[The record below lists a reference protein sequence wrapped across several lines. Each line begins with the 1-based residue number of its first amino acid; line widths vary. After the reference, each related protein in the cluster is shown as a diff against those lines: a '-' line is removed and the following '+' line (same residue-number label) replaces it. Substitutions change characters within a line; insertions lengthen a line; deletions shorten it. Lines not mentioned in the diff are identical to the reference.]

1 MGAVTYSGLVDQI
14 KNTMEDDSTE
24 FTNAVPDFIRRAE
37 LRLTREMDTHGLTQ
51 YFTSNFTKGQAFLAI
66 PSTNL
71 IVKNVNY
78 LTSATSTTL
87 DNGRVVGPNT
97 RISLL
102 VRTKEYLEDY
112 WPVRTSTGLPK
123 YYSHFMQDQIL
134 MAPAPVSA
142 FSAEIELVI
151 QPSTLSVGNE
161 TNYYTTFCEN
171 ALFYATMIEAC
182 YFNKN
187 ASAVSIWD
195 QQYQREII
203 TIVNEARRN
212 RRDDMSKPNSPAGG
226 ADTLIDGAN

>member
-1 MGAVTYSGLVDQI
+1 MAVVTYSTLVQQI
-14 KNTMEDDSTE
+14 KDTMEDDSTE
-24 FTNAVPDFIRRAE
+24 FSNAVPDFIRRAE

-51 YFTSNFTKGQAFLAI
+51 YFTSNFTKGEAFLAI

-71 IVKNVNY
+71 IVKNINY
-78 LTSATSTTL
+78 LTSATTTL
-87 DNGRVVGPNT
+87 ENGRVASPNT

-102 VRTKEYLEDY
+102 VRTKEYVEDY

-123 YYSHFMQDQIL
+123 YYTHFMQDQVLI
-134 MAPAPVSA
+134 APAPISA
-142 FSAEIELVI
+142 FAAEIELVI

-187 ASAVSIWD
+187 STAVQLWD

-212 RRDDMSKPNSPAGG
+212 RRDDMSKPDSPAGG
-226 ADTLIDGAN
+226 PDTLIDGAN

>member
-1 MGAVTYSGLVDQI
+1 MAAITYSSLVQQI
-14 KNTMEDDSTE
+14 MDTMEDNSSE
-24 FTNAVPDFIRRAE
+24 FENAVPDFIRRAE

-51 YFTSNFTKGQAFLAI
+51 YFTSNFTKGEAFLAI

-78 LTSATSTTL
+78 LTSAITTM
-87 DNGRVVGPNT
+87 DNGKVVGPNT

-112 WPVRTSTGLPK
+112 WPVRNSVGMPK

-142 FSAEIELVI
+142 FNTEIEIIV

-171 ALFYATMIEAC
+171 ALFYASMIEAC

-187 ASAVSIWD
+187 ASAVQIWD

-226 ADTLIDGAN
+226 PDTLIDGAN

>member
-1 MGAVTYSGLVDQI
+1 MAAITYSSLVQQI
-14 KNTMEDDSTE
+14 MDTMEDNSSE
-24 FTNAVPDFIRRAE
+24 FEAAVPDFIRRAE

-51 YFTSNFTKGQAFLAI
+51 YFTSNFTKGEAFLAI

-78 LTSATSTTL
+78 STSATTTM

-112 WPVRTSTGLPK
+112 WPVRTSVGMPK

-142 FSAEIELVI
+142 FSTEIEIIV

-171 ALFYATMIEAC
+171 ALFYASMIEAC

-187 ASAVSIWD
+187 ASAVQLWD

-226 ADTLIDGAN
+226 PDTLIDGAN

>member
-1 MGAVTYSGLVDQI
+1 MAVVTYSTLVQQI
-14 KNTMEDDSTE
+14 KDTMEDDSTE
-24 FTNAVPDFIRRAE
+24 FSNSVPDFIRRAE

-51 YFTSNFTKGQAFLAI
+51 YFTSNFTKGEAFLAI

-71 IVKNVNY
+71 IVKNINY
-78 LTSATSTTL
+78 LTSATTTL
-87 DNGRVVGPNT
+87 ENGRIASPNT

-102 VRTKEYLEDY
+102 VRTKEYMEDY

-123 YYSHFMQDQIL
+123 YYTHFMQDQVLI
-134 MAPAPVSA
+134 APAPISA
-142 FSAEIELVI
+142 FVAEIELVI

-187 ASAVSIWD
+187 STAVQLWD

-226 ADTLIDGAN
+226 PDTLIDGAN

>member
-1 MGAVTYSGLVDQI
+1 MAVVTYSTLVQQI
-14 KNTMEDDSTE
+14 KDTMEDDSTE
-24 FTNAVPDFIRRAE
+24 FSNSVPDFIRRAE

-51 YFTSNFTKGQAFLAI
+51 YFTSNFTKGEAFLAI

-71 IVKNVNY
+71 IVKNINY
-78 LTSATSTTL
+78 LTSATTTL
-87 DNGRVVGPNT
+87 ENGRVASPNT

-102 VRTKEYLEDY
+102 VRTKEYMEDY

-123 YYSHFMQDQIL
+123 YYTHFMQNQVL
-134 MAPAPVSA
+134 MAPAPISA
-142 FSAEIELVI
+142 FAAEIELVI

-187 ASAVSIWD
+187 STAVQLWD

-212 RRDDMSKPNSPAGG
+212 RRDDMSKPDSPAGG
-226 ADTLIDGAN
+226 PDTLIDGAN

>member
-1 MGAVTYSGLVDQI
+1 MAAITYSSLVQQI
-14 KNTMEDDSTE
+14 MDTMEDNSSE
-24 FTNAVPDFIRRAE
+24 FEAAVPDFIRRAE

-51 YFTSNFTKGQAFLAI
+51 YFTSNFTKGEAFLAI

-78 LTSATSTTL
+78 LNSAITTM

-112 WPVRTSTGLPK
+112 WPVRTSVGMPK

-142 FSAEIELVI
+142 FSTEIEIIV

-171 ALFYATMIEAC
+171 ALFYASMIEAC

-187 ASAVSIWD
+187 ASAVQLWD

>member
-1 MGAVTYSGLVDQI
+1 MAAVTYSTLVQQI
-14 KNTMEDDSTE
+14 KDTMEDDSTE
-24 FTNAVPDFIRRAE
+24 FSNSVPDFIRRAE

-51 YFTSNFTKGQAFLAI
+51 YFTSTFTKGEAFLAI
-66 PSTNL
+66 PSSNL

-78 LTSATSTTL
+78 LTSAITTL
-87 DNGRVVGPNT
+87 DNGKVVGPNT

-112 WPVRTSTGLPK
+112 WPVRTSTGIPK

-142 FSAEIELVI
+142 FAAEIEIIV

-161 TNYYTTFCEN
+161 SNYYTTFCEN
-171 ALFYATMIEAC
+171 ALFYASMIEAC

-187 ASAVSIWD
+187 STAVQLWD

-226 ADTLIDGAN
+226 PDTLIDGAN

>member
-1 MGAVTYSGLVDQI
+1 MAVVTYSTLVQQI
-14 KNTMEDDSTE
+14 KDTMEDDSTE
-24 FTNAVPDFIRRAE
+24 FSNSVPDFIRRAE

-51 YFTSNFTKGQAFLAI
+51 YFTSNFTKGEAFLAI

-71 IVKNVNY
+71 IVKNINY
-78 LTSATSTTL
+78 LTSATTTL
-87 DNGRVVGPNT
+87 ENGRIASPNT

-102 VRTKEYLEDY
+102 VRTKEYMEDY

-123 YYSHFMQDQIL
+123 YYTHFMQDQVLI
-134 MAPAPVSA
+134 APAPISA
-142 FSAEIELVI
+142 FVAEIELVI

-187 ASAVSIWD
+187 STAVQLWD

-212 RRDDMSKPNSPAGG
+212 RRDDMSKPDSPAGG
-226 ADTLIDGAN
+226 PDTLIDGAN

>member
-1 MGAVTYSGLVDQI
+1 MAVVTYSTLVQQI
-14 KNTMEDDSTE
+14 KDTMEDDSTE
-24 FTNAVPDFIRRAE
+24 FSNAVPDFIRRAE

-51 YFTSNFTKGQAFLAI
+51 YFTSNFTKGEAFLAI

-71 IVKNVNY
+71 IVKNINY
-78 LTSATSTTL
+78 LTSATTTL
-87 DNGRVVGPNT
+87 DNGRVASPNT

-102 VRTKEYLEDY
+102 VRTKEYVEDY

-123 YYSHFMQDQIL
+123 YYTHFMQDQIL
-134 MAPAPVSA
+134 IAPAPISA
-142 FSAEIELVI
+142 FAAEIELVI

-187 ASAVSIWD
+187 STAVQLWD

-212 RRDDMSKPNSPAGG
+212 RRDDMSKPDSPAGG
-226 ADTLIDGAN
+226 PDTLIDGAN

>member
-1 MGAVTYSGLVDQI
+1 MAVVTYSTLVQQI
-14 KNTMEDDSTE
+14 KDTMEDDSTE
-24 FTNAVPDFIRRAE
+24 FSNSVPDFIRRAE

-51 YFTSNFTKGQAFLAI
+51 YFTSNFTKGEAFLAI

-71 IVKNVNY
+71 IVKNINY
-78 LTSATSTTL
+78 LTSATTTL
-87 DNGRVVGPNT
+87 ENGRIASPNT

-102 VRTKEYLEDY
+102 VRTKEYMEDY

-123 YYSHFMQDQIL
+123 YYTHFMQDQVLI
-134 MAPAPVSA
+134 APAPISA
-142 FSAEIELVI
+142 FVAEIELVI

-187 ASAVSIWD
+187 NTAVQLWD

-212 RRDDMSKPNSPAGG
+212 RRDDMSKPDSPAGG
-226 ADTLIDGAN
+226 PDTLIDGAN

>member
-1 MGAVTYSGLVDQI
+1 MAVVTYSTLVQQI
-14 KNTMEDDSTE
+14 KDTMEDDSTE
-24 FTNAVPDFIRRAE
+24 FSNSVPDFIRRAE

-51 YFTSNFTKGQAFLAI
+51 YFTSNFTKGEAFLAI

-71 IVKNVNY
+71 IVKNINY
-78 LTSATSTTL
+78 LTSATTTL
-87 DNGRVVGPNT
+87 ENGRVASPNT

-102 VRTKEYLEDY
+102 VRTKEYMEDY

-123 YYSHFMQDQIL
+123 YYTHFMQNQVLI
-134 MAPAPVSA
+134 APAPISA
-142 FSAEIELVI
+142 FAAEIELVI

-187 ASAVSIWD
+187 STAVQLWD

-212 RRDDMSKPNSPAGG
+212 RRDDMSKPDSPAGG
-226 ADTLIDGAN
+226 PDTLIDGAN

>member
-1 MGAVTYSGLVDQI
+1 MAALTYSTLVTQI

-24 FTNAVPDFIRRAE
+24 FSDSVPDFIRRAE
-37 LRLTREMDTHGLTQ
+37 LRLTREMDSHALTQ
-51 YFTSNFTKGQAFLAI
+51 YATSRFTEGEAFLAL
-66 PSTNL
+66 PSNNL

-78 LTSATSTTL
+78 LTSLATTSL
-87 DNGRVVGPNT
+87 EDGRSVGPST

-102 VRTKEYLEDY
+102 LRTKEYLEDY

-123 YYSHFMQDQIL
+123 YYTHFRNDQIL
-134 MAPAPVSA
+134 MAPSPTSA
-142 FSAEIELVI
+142 LDVELAYVV
-151 QPSTLSVGNE
+151 QPSALSVGNE

-171 ALFYATMIEAC
+171 ALFYASMIEAC

-187 ASAVSIWD
+187 VTAVQIWD

-203 TIVNEARRN
+203 TLVNESRRN

>member
-1 MGAVTYSGLVDQI
+1 MAAITYSSLVQQI
-14 KNTMEDDSTE
+14 MDTMEDNSSE
-24 FTNAVPDFIRRAE
+24 FESAVPDFIRRAE

-51 YFTSNFTKGQAFLAI
+51 YFTSSLTKGEAFLAI

-78 LTSATSTTL
+78 LTSAITTM
-87 DNGRVVGPNT
+87 DNGKVVGPNT

-112 WPVRTSTGLPK
+112 WPVRNSVGMPK

-142 FSAEIELVI
+142 FNTEIEIIV

-161 TNYYTTFCEN
+161 THYYTTFCEN
-171 ALFYATMIEAC
+171 ALFYASMIEAC

-187 ASAVSIWD
+187 ASAVQIWD

-226 ADTLIDGAN
+226 PDTLIDGAN